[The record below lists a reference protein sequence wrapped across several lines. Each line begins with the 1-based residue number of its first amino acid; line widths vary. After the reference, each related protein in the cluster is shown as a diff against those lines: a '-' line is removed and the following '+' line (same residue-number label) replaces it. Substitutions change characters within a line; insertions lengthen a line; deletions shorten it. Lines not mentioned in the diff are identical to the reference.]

1 MGNGKHMSTR
11 GKDDTALIAAAAW
24 SATEHV
30 RPAVRGKVWL
40 VGAGPGNPDLLTVR
54 AARVIGSAS
63 VIAYDELV
71 PASVLDLAP
80 ATAERIP
87 VGRRAN
93 GCRHHEAR
101 IHPLVIERALAGLD
115 VVRVKCGDPYVFG
128 RGGEEAEELAAARVP
143 FEVVPGVTSA
153 FGAAAAAH
161 IPLTH
166 RDCSSSVTFATA
178 HLADDDGAAFV
189 AGLPPEG
196 TLVLYMGLGTLDRTL
211 AALARVRGV
220 DLPAAIVSRATWP
233 DERTVVGTLG
243 NLGDRAREAQL
254 EAPAIVIV
262 GEVVAHAVAS
272 PEDRAALLALTP
284 FAPRAN
290 DL

>member
-1 MGNGKHMSTR
+1 MGNGQYMSTR
-11 GKDDTALIAAAAW
+11 GRDDSELIAACEW

-30 RPAVRGKVWL
+30 RPVLRGKVWL
-40 VGAGPGNPDLLTVR
+40 VGAGPGDPDLLTVK
-54 AARVIGSAS
+54 AARAIASAR
-63 VIAYDELV
+63 VVAYDELV
-71 PASVLDLAP
+71 PKSVLDLAP
-80 ATAERIP
+80 ASAERIP

-101 IHPLVIERALAGLD
+101 IHPVVIERALAGLD

-128 RGGEEAEELAAARVP
+128 RGGEEAEELAAARIP

-153 FGAAAAAH
+153 VGASAASH

-178 HLADDDGAAFV
+178 HLADDDGAGFV
-189 AGLPPEG
+189 AGLPPHG

-220 DLPAAIVSRATWP
+220 DLPAAVVSRATWP
-233 DERTVVGTLG
+233 DERTIVGTLG
-243 NLGDRAREAQL
+243 TLGGRAREASL

-262 GEVVAHAVAS
+262 GEVVARAVAS
-272 PEDRAALLALTP
+272 PEDRAAAMRALI
-284 FAPRAN
+284 PRASVP
-290 DL
+290 